1 MTFRSLCFA
10 FAWAVFN
17 FSIFGQAPIPASS
30 ESGVDLE
37 AIDKSANPCNNFFQY
52 ACGSWIKNHPIPADE
67 SRYGRFNELQD
78 RNLAI
83 LRSILEESAKQQNRS
98 AIDQKIGGFYQSC
111 MNEPLIEQKGKAPL
125 IPELEKISDITNQ
138 QELEDEVARLQQ
150 MQVTVF
156 FNFGSS
162 PDLNDA
168 RMVIGDLDQGGL
180 GLPERDYYF
189 RTDPKSQEIRQKYV
203 AHLEK
208 LYELIGVAEPDAQ
221 KKAATVMVIET
232 ALAKASLDVTS
243 RRDPQTLNHK
253 MSRSE
258 LAQLSPRFD
267 LNRFFVQ
274 VETPQFNSLNVD
286 VPAFMKALSDVV
298 GNTKLDDLKDY
309 LRAHYI
315 SSSARL
321 LPKTFVTENFDF
333 YSRTLAGVKELKPR
347 WKRCVA
353 ATDDELGDALGRKF
367 VEKTFGEQG
376 KQRTMAM
383 VHEIEKQMGNDIDS
397 ISWMTPETKNQAQIK
412 LRAVADK
419 IGYPEK
425 WKDYATVQINGDDYF
440 GNWYRANEYESKRQR
455 DKIGK
460 PVDRTEWAM
469 SAPTVNAYYD
479 PTQNNINFP
488 AGILQPP
495 FYSNQFGNAV
505 NYGAIGVVIGHELTH
520 GFDDEGRQFDADGNL
535 KDWWRKSDEEQFT
548 KLADCIVKEYGAFSP
563 VPGVKVNGK
572 LTLGENTA
580 DNGGIQLA
588 YMALL
593 DDLAKKSMPLTDKV
607 DGYTQAQQY
616 FVGFGQVWCENER
629 PESARMSVQTDPHS
643 PPEFRV
649 NGVVSNMQ
657 QFSEA
662 FGCKE
667 GDKMYAANA
676 CRVW

>member
-1 MTFRSLCFA
+1 MTFRSLCFV
-10 FAWAVFN
+10 FACAVF
-17 FSIFGQAPIPASS
+17 SSSVVGQTAIPASS
-30 ESGVDLE
+30 KSGVDLQ
-37 AIDKSANPCNNFFQY
+37 AIDKSADPCNNFFQY
-52 ACGSWIKNHPIPADE
+52 ACGDWMKNHPIPADE

-83 LRSILEESAKQQNRS
+83 LRGILEDSAQQQNRS
-98 AIDQKIGGFYQSC
+98 VIDQKIGGFYQSC

-125 IPELEKISDITNQ
+125 LPELQRISDITNRQ
-138 QELEDEVARLQQ
+138 QMEDEVARLQQ
-150 MQVTVF
+150 MQVPVF

-203 AHLEK
+203 KHLEK
-208 LYELIGVAEPDAQ
+208 LYELIGVSESDAQ

-258 LAQLSPRFD
+258 LAQLSPHFD
-267 LNRFFVQ
+267 FNRFFVQ
-274 VETPQFNSLNVD
+274 LQTPQFDSLNVD

-298 GNTKLDDLKDY
+298 GNTRLDDLKDY
-309 LRAHYI
+309 LRVHCI

-383 VHEIEKQMGNDIDS
+383 VHEIEKQMGNDINS
-397 ISWMTPETKNQAQIK
+397 ISWMTPETKKQAQVK
-412 LRAVADK
+412 LQAVAGK

-495 FYSNQFGNAV
+495 FYSNQFDNAV

-535 KDWWRKSDEEQFT
+535 KDWWQKSDEEQFT

-580 DNGGIQLA
+580 DNGGIRLA

-593 DDLAKKSMPLTDKV
+593 DDLARKSMPLTDKV
-607 DGYTQAQQY
+607 DGYTQAQE
-616 FVGFGQVWCENER
+616 FFLGFGQVWCENER

-667 GDKMYAANA
+667 GDKMYSANA

>member
-83 LRSILEESAKQQNRS
+83 LRTILEESAKQQNRS

-125 IPELEKISDITNQ
+125 LPELERISDISNQ
-138 QELEDEVARLQQ
+138 QQLEDEVARLQQ

-208 LYELIGVAEPDAQ
+208 LYEFIGVAEPDAQ

-232 ALAKASLDVTS
+232 VLAKASLDVTS

-258 LAQLSPRFD
+258 LAQLSPHFD
-267 LNRFFVQ
+267 FNRFFVQ

-383 VHEIEKQMGNDIDS
+383 VHEIEKQMGNDINS
-397 ISWMTPETKNQAQIK
+397 IGWMTPETKNQAQIK

-520 GFDDEGRQFDADGNL
+520 GFDDEGRQFDAEGNL

-580 DNGGIQLA
+580 DNGGIRLA

-593 DDLAKKSMPLTDKV
+593 DDLAKKSMSLTDKV